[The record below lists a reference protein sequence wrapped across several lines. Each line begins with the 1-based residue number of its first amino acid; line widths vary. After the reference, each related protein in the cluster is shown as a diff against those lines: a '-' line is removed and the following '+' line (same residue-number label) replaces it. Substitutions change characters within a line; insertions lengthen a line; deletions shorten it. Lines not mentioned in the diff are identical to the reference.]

1 MSTKRTGALHDK
13 DNFID
18 FLVHIKN
25 SFTHCIKFWFQ
36 RDHDRSHKSSGSFYP
51 LIKVIEKEFH
61 PLYLV
66 DKNQL
71 DEAILD
77 FWSETFPEAVI
88 LESCFGG
95 ESQIILKKFQGFII
109 NLIVQVDSFVASS
122 WKTFKIVIETALEV
136 FD

>member
-1 MSTKRTGALHDK
+1 M
-13 DNFID
+13 
-18 FLVHIKN
+18 
-25 SFTHCIKFWFQ
+25 
-36 RDHDRSHKSSGSFYP
+36 
-51 LIKVIEKEFH
+51 
-61 PLYLV
+61 V

-77 FWSETFPEAVI
+77 FWSKAFPEAVI

>member
-1 MSTKRTGALHDK
+1 M
-13 DNFID
+13 
-18 FLVHIKN
+18 
-25 SFTHCIKFWFQ
+25 
-36 RDHDRSHKSSGSFYP
+36 
-51 LIKVIEKEFH
+51 
-61 PLYLV
+61 V

-122 WKTFKIVIETALEV
+122 RKTFKIVIETALEV